1 MMYPKGSKQPRQVW
15 GAVMNVYK
23 APPSDVV
30 VTPTPTPSPTTTL
43 TSTPTPSPT
52 TTLTSTPTQTSTPT
66 NTLTS
71 TPTQTQTPSN
81 TPNPL
86 CPQQLDIVGGPLYP
100 GITGTYNRLSVAP
113 TQTFTSGYIQQQGS
127 PDTFVFG
134 TAPDGK
140 NYAAFGYQAGG
151 ASYMFA
157 RNFNGASG
165 LGWVQY
171 VTSGGYL
178 YEGGTIAQVGGSNT
192 NTGFLF
198 DGSVY
203 YPATGQFTIGA
214 GANYYYLSYPLSCP
228 TPTPTSTPT
237 QTSTPTTTLTS
248 TPTPSPTTTL
258 TSTPNPTTTPTPTN
272 TPSPSAPASGT
283 TEANEFLAR
292 VVATG
297 GTLNST
303 ISAATQTMFTSL
315 VSTGLWEDISIF
327 YPIIGGVAN
336 AHSQAAGQQYSSSYN
351 GIFNGG
357 VTHSSSGMT
366 FNGVNGYMDTN
377 WALTNQ
383 LGSTSL
389 VSIGGYTNT
398 TYVESLMGCLNGDAS
413 TITQL
418 RLDVPVGQIAPQPGT
433 TLAGA
438 NTTAMTGSSGT
449 FITSRTGTTAT
460 FVLQNNVITN
470 LTQASGLTDSNRVM
484 WVGARNYAGAPAYGT
499 GRVAF
504 VFMGRTLTAAK
515 ATTLKGII
523 QTFQTS
529 LSRQV

>member
-15 GAVMNVYK
+15 AAVMNV
-23 APPSDVV
+23 PQPSSGAA
-30 VTPTPTPSPTTTL
+30 VTPTPTATLPPTPTPSPTTTLTSTPTQTPTPTDTRLCRTYELITIEDQMSVSYIDCSGNPQTWAQPFGSTEYKCAKQGSMVITSGSGTITDIGSCPLPTPTPTQTSTPTNTLTSTPTPTTTL

-52 TTLTSTPTQTSTPT
+52 TTLTSTPTQTPTPTTTLTSTPT

-71 TPTQTQTPSN
+71 TPT
-81 TPNPL
+81 
-86 CPQQLDIVGGPLYP
+86 
-100 GITGTYNRLSVAP
+100 
-113 TQTFTSGYIQQQGS
+113 
-127 PDTFVFG
+127 
-134 TAPDGK
+134 
-140 NYAAFGYQAGG
+140 
-151 ASYMFA
+151 
-157 RNFNGASG
+157 
-165 LGWVQY
+165 
-171 VTSGGYL
+171 
-178 YEGGTIAQVGGSNT
+178 
-192 NTGFLF
+192 
-198 DGSVY
+198 
-203 YPATGQFTIGA
+203 
-214 GANYYYLSYPLSCP
+214 P
-228 TPTPTSTPT
+228 TPTR
-237 QTSTPTTTLTS
+237 
-248 TPTPSPTTTL
+248 
-258 TSTPNPTTTPTPTN
+258 
-272 TPSPSAPASGT
+272 PASGT

-303 ISAATQTMFTSL
+303 ISAATQTLFTSL
-315 VSTGLWEDISIF
+315 VSNGLWEDISLF
-327 YPIIGGVAN
+327 YPIIGGIAT
-336 AHSQAAGQQYSSSYN
+336 AHAQAAGQQYSSSYN

-377 WALTNQ
+377 WAIRDQ
-383 LGSTSL
+383 LGATSL

-398 TYVESLMGCLNGDAS
+398 TYLDSLMGCLNGDAS
-413 TITQL
+413 TLTQL
-418 RLDVPVGQIAPQPGT
+418 RLDVPVGQISPLPGT

-470 LTQASGLTDSNRVM
+470 LTQASGLTDAGRTM
-484 WVGARNYAGAPAYGT
+484 WVGARNYAGAPSYGT
-499 GRVAF
+499 GTVAF
-504 VFMGRTLTAAK
+504 VFMGRTLTAAQ